1 MHTHLQSSL
10 ARHRATMG
18 EKIATKTMVP
28 VGVKKPSSRLKAKS
42 VPAAL
47 VEKGIAASPAGMQTA
62 PEALPD

>member
-47 VEKGIAASPAGMQTA
+47 EEKGIAASPAGMQTA